1 VILCQGRARLVGYPG
16 SIGPGGTHVNP
27 VDSPVLMLPAVR
39 DDPFE
44 EETRRLLQ
52 ARLALMFAVLCGVS
66 LFYGVSHFL
75 LRLLPLSERQSP
87 TLVALVTLLLAAVM
101 GLLVWRCRTG
111 KRSLSELL
119 ALDAVGITVPC
130 WQTAAALTQVE
141 PRNEGSASIVLG
153 LTYLFLARAIL
164 LPSSGKR
171 TLWIGLLAL
180 VPAGLVATWLRIDGF
195 GLVQQPAEWASQAS
209 LVFRNVAVTLFLG
222 ALTSQVI
229 YGLRRQ
235 LQENAQIGQYLLRE
249 KVGEGGMGAVY
260 RATHALLRRDT
271 ALKVLLPERVGSAAS
286 QRFEREVQ
294 LTAQLTHP
302 NTVAVFDYGRT
313 PDGVFYYA
321 MEYLDGGDLERL
333 VEYAGPLPPAR
344 AVWILEQLCRALGE
358 AHALG
363 LIHRD
368 IKPSNVLLCERGQ
381 EGDVAKV
388 CDFGLVKDLKAAQGE
403 PHITQDGALTGT
415 PLYMAPESIAA
426 PESVDARAD
435 LYSLGALAHFLLT
448 SAPVFPGRSLVEICA
463 AHLHSVPSPPSA
475 LNAAVSAELDAIV
488 LRCLE
493 KQPAA
498 RFQSALAL
506 RQALLACPLPDG
518 WGAEQ
523 AAHWWAQHRQAF
535 QRHCA
540 ERRQAQLG
548 SSSRDRSAALR
559 VDVRGR
565 AGGAPGAAGP
575 R

>member
-1 VILCQGRARLVGYPG
+1 MSAA
-16 SIGPGGTHVNP
+16 
-27 VDSPVLMLPAVR
+27 PALT
-39 DDPFE
+39 DPFE
-44 EETRRLLQ
+44 EETRSLLQ
-52 ARLALMFAVLCGVS
+52 ARLALMFGVLCGVS
-66 LFYGVSHFL
+66 LFYGLSHFV

-87 TLVALVTLLLAAVM
+87 TSVAVFTLLLAVAT

-111 KRSLSELL
+111 RRSLTELL
-119 ALDAVGITVPC
+119 LLDAAGITVPC
-130 WQTAAALTQVE
+130 WQTAAALTTVQ

-153 LTYLFLARAIL
+153 LTYLFLARAVL

-171 TLWIGLLAL
+171 TLLIGLLAL
-180 VPAGLVATWLRIDGF
+180 VPAGAVATWLRIDGF
-195 GLVQQPAEWASQAS
+195 GLLQQPSEWPSQAS

-235 LQENAQIGQYLLRE
+235 LQENARVGQYLLRE

-271 ALKVLLPERVGSAAS
+271 ALKVLLPERVGSASSA
-286 QRFEREVQ
+286 RFEREVQ

-321 MEYLDGGDLERL
+321 MEYLEGGDLEQL
-333 VEYAGPLPPAR
+333 VDYAGPLPPAR
-344 AVWILEQLCRALGE
+344 LVWIFEQLCRALAE

-381 EGDVAKV
+381 EGDVAKL
-388 CDFGLVKDLKAAQGE
+388 CDFGLVKDLNAAGDAA
-403 PHITQDGALTGT
+403 ITQDGALTGT
-415 PLYMAPESIAA
+415 PLYLSPEGIAT
-426 PESVDARAD
+426 PDQVDARAD

-448 SAPVFPGRSLVEICA
+448 AAPVFPGATLVEICA
-463 AHLHSVPSPPSA
+463 AHLHSPPSPPSA
-475 LNAAVSAELDAIV
+475 LNAAVPAELDAII

-493 KQPAA
+493 KKREA
-498 RFQSALAL
+498 RFESALAL
-506 RQALLACPLPDG
+506 RQALLACPLPEP

-523 AAHWWAQHRQAF
+523 AAAWWAEHRQAF
-535 QRHCA
+535 QRHCL
-540 ERRQAQLG
+540 ERRQARLG
-548 SSSRDRSAALR
+548 ATRGQSGALR
-559 VDVRGR
+559 VDIRGR
-565 AGGAPGAAGP
+565 GAA
-575 R
+575 RQSSRRART

>member
-1 VILCQGRARLVGYPG
+1 MPSASRSAP
-16 SIGPGGTHVNP
+16 S
-27 VDSPVLMLPAVR
+27 S
-39 DDPFE
+39 DPFE
-44 EETRRLLQ
+44 EETRSLLQ
-52 ARLALMFAVLCGVS
+52 SRLALMFTVLQVVS
-66 LFYGVSHFL
+66 LFYGVSHFAL
-75 LRLLPLSERQSP
+75 GLLPRPERQSP
-87 TLVALVTLLLAAVM
+87 TLVGVATLVLAALL
-101 GLLVWRCRTG
+101 GLLVLRCRTG
-111 KRSLSELL
+111 KRSMAELL
-119 ALDAVGITVPC
+119 ALDVVGITVPC
-130 WQTAAALTQVE
+130 WQTAAALTTVE

-180 VPAGLVATWLRIDGF
+180 VPAGLVASWLRIDGF
-195 GLVQQPAEWASQAS
+195 GLLQQPSEWPSQLS
-209 LVFRNVAVTLFLG
+209 LVFRNVFVTLFLG

-235 LQENAQIGQYLLRE
+235 LQENARIGQYVLRE

-271 ALKVLLPERVGSAAS
+271 ALKILLPERVSSAS
-286 QRFEREVQ
+286 SLRFEREVQ

-321 MEYLDGGDLERL
+321 MEYLDGGDLDRL

-381 EGDVAKV
+381 EGDVAKL
-388 CDFGLVKDLKAAQGE
+388 CDFGLVKDLKAEGE
-403 PHITQDGALTGT
+403 VHITQDGALTGT
-415 PLYMAPESIAA
+415 PLYLSPESISA

-448 SAPVFPGRSLVEICA
+448 GAPVFPGQSLVEICA
-463 AHLHSVPSPPSA
+463 AHLHSPASPPSA
-475 LNAAVSAELDAIV
+475 LNADVPSALDAVV

-493 KQPAA
+493 KKPAA
-498 RFQSALAL
+498 RFASALEL
-506 RQALLACPLPDG
+506 RQALLGCPLSDR
-518 WGAEQ
+518 WSAEQ
-523 AAHWWAQHRQAF
+523 AADWWARHRQPF
-535 QRHCA
+535 QLHCLEQRKA
-540 ERRQAQLG
+540 HLG
-548 SSSRDRSAALR
+548 SRPPDRSGALR
-559 VDVRGR
+559 VDFRGR
-565 AGGAPGAAGP
+565 DPVAP
-575 R
+575 RRR

>member
-1 VILCQGRARLVGYPG
+1 
-16 SIGPGGTHVNP
+16 
-27 VDSPVLMLPAVR
+27 MPAPAR

-44 EETRRLLQ
+44 EEIRNLLQ

-66 LFYGVSHFL
+66 LFYGLSHFV

-87 TLVALVTLLLAAVM
+87 TSVAVFTLLLAAVM
-101 GLLVWRCRTG
+101 GLLVWRCRSG

-130 WQTAAALTQVE
+130 WQTALALTTVQ

-171 TLWIGLLAL
+171 TLLIGLLAL

-195 GLVQQPAEWASQAS
+195 GLLEQPAEWPSQAS
-209 LVFRNVAVTLFLG
+209 LVFRNVLVTLFLG

-235 LQENAQIGQYLLRE
+235 LQENARIGQYLLRE

-286 QRFEREVQ
+286 LRFEREVQ

-321 MEYLDGGDLERL
+321 MEYLEGGDLERL

-344 AVWILEQLCRALGE
+344 VVWILEQLCRALGE

-388 CDFGLVKDLKAAQGE
+388 CDFGLVKDLNAEGQV
-403 PHITQDGALTGT
+403 HITQDGALTGT
-415 PLYMAPESIAA
+415 PLYLSPEGITT
-426 PESVDARAD
+426 PEAVDARAD
-435 LYSLGALAHFLLT
+435 LYSLGALAYYLLT
-448 SAPVFPGRSLVEICA
+448 AAPVFPGRTLVEICA
-463 AHLHSVPSPPSA
+463 AHLHSPPASPSA
-475 LNAAVSAELDAIV
+475 LNAAIPAELDAV
-488 LRCLE
+488 LLRCLAKKPE
-493 KQPAA
+493 Q
-498 RFQSALAL
+498 RFESALAL
-506 RQALLACPLPDG
+506 RQALLGCPLTDH
-518 WGAEQ
+518 WGAES
-523 AAHWWAQHRQAF
+523 AAAWWAQHRQPFAQHCLA
-535 QRHCA
+535 QRRA
-540 ERRQAQLG
+540 RL
-548 SSSRDRSAALR
+548 SSSRERSGALR
-559 VDVRGR
+559 VDFRGR
-565 AGGAPGAAGP
+565 EGGAARQSARRP
-575 R
+575 

>member
-1 VILCQGRARLVGYPG
+1 MP
-16 SIGPGGTHVNP
+16 
-27 VDSPVLMLPAVR
+27 SPSR

-44 EETRRLLQ
+44 EETRSLLQ

-66 LFYGVSHFL
+66 LFYGLSHFV
-75 LRLLPLSERQSP
+75 LRLMPLSEPQSP
-87 TLVALVTLLLAAVM
+87 TLVAVFTLLLAAVM
-101 GLLVWRCRTG
+101 ALLVWRCRTG

-119 ALDAVGITVPC
+119 ALDTVGITVPC
-130 WQTAAALTQVE
+130 WQTAAALTTVE

-171 TLWIGLLAL
+171 TLLIGLLAL
-180 VPAGLVATWLRIDGF
+180 LPSGIVATWLRIDGF
-195 GLVQQPAEWASQAS
+195 GLLQQPSEWPSQAS

-235 LQENAQIGQYLLRE
+235 LQENARVGQYLLRE

-271 ALKVLLPERVGSAAS
+271 ALKVLLPERVGAAAS
-286 QRFEREVQ
+286 LLRFEREVQ

-321 MEYLDGGDLERL
+321 MEYLDGGDLEQL

-358 AHALG
+358 AHELG

-368 IKPSNVLLCERGQ
+368 IKPSNVLLCERGR

-388 CDFGLVKDLKAAQGE
+388 CDFGLVKDLNAEADA
-403 PHITQDGALTGT
+403 HITQDGALTGT
-415 PLYMAPESIAA
+415 PLYLSPEAIAT
-426 PESVDARAD
+426 PEAVDARSD

-448 SAPVFPGRSLVEICA
+448 SAPVFPGRTLVEICA
-463 AHLHSVPSPPSA
+463 AHLHSTPSSPSA
-475 LNAAVSAELDAIV
+475 LNAAIPTELDMVI

-493 KQPAA
+493 KKPAA
-498 RFQSALAL
+498 RFATAFEL
-506 RQALLACPLPDG
+506 RQALVACPLSDQ
-518 WGAEQ
+518 WSAEH
-523 AAHWWAQHRQAF
+523 AAAWWAEHRQAF
-535 QRHCA
+535 QQHCL
-540 ERRQAQLG
+540 ERRKAQLG
-548 SSSRDRSAALR
+548 SSSRERSGALR
-559 VDVRGR
+559 VDFRGR
-565 AGGAPGAAGP
+565 EAIAPRQKQQRG
-575 R
+575 